1 MRQLAI
7 AALFLSLAAP
17 VATTRAQ
24 DRSGEAT
31 TYDFMDELVEG
42 GRYSHDGESIQ
53 VGRRRARQTLITAR
67 AHFIPEL
74 VKSVEH
80 L

>member
-1 MRQLAI
+1 MRRLAI
-7 AALFLSLAAP
+7 AALFLSLTAP

-42 GRYSHDGESIQ
+42 GRYEPEGSEIFGSRH
-53 VGRRRARQTLITAR
+53 RARQTLITAR